1 MRLLVMVGAM
11 AALAACEPDM
21 PTAPDP
27 VGPGGREVTAL
38 GEAAEKTCAEVTGY
52 APDKLPAMTSEMRA
66 LVTREYNSCVAK
78 VGAEAP

>member
-38 GEAAEKTCAEVTGY
+38 GEADAEQRLLERG
-52 APDKLPAMTSEMRA
+52 PGGGQIGA
-66 LVTREYNSCVAK
+66 LL
-78 VGAEAP
+78 EA